1 MEEGLEKDRVQI
13 KCIGKDQGMVQRK
26 VGRRYDAMVVRRRE
40 YRMYQRKDWRKDGPR
55 LDDMVQRRRG

>member
-40 YRMYQRKDWRKDGPR
+40 
-55 LDDMVQRRRG
+55 